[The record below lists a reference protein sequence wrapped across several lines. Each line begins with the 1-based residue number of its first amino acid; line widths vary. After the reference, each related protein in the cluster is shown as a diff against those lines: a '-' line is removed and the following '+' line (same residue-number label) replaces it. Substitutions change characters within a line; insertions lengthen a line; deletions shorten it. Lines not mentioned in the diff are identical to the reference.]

1 MTIIKNG
8 LSNLQKRVLS
18 AVVLIVVAVA
28 VTWVGG
34 IAFGILASAIGLS
47 IFYEWQ
53 LITAE
58 RSTPLT
64 RGFAWA
70 SLLLVLI
77 VLLFIQH
84 VLLVIGILFAGAA
97 LVIAVGGRAFGYWP
111 AFGLIYSGFPA
122 IALTL
127 LRGDTG
133 DGFATILFIFAVV
146 WATDIFAYFN
156 GRALGG
162 PKLAP
167 RFSPNKTWAGAIGG
181 AAAGVAAG
189 VTCAAFITPA
199 GGVPIPLI
207 ALLLSIIAQ
216 IGDLGESWVKRK
228 FGVKDSSHLIPGH
241 GGVMDRVDGLVA
253 AAALLYVIGAILVTP
268 ETPYDI
274 LF

>member
-1 MTIIKNG
+1 MTFIE
-8 LSNLQKRVLS
+8 LSNLQKRILS
-18 AVVLIVVAVA
+18 AIVLIAIA
-28 VTWVGG
+28 IALTWIGG
-34 IAFGILASAIGLS
+34 FAFGILASAIGLS
-47 IFYEWQ
+47 VSYEWQ
-53 LITAE
+53 LITAA

-64 RGFAWA
+64 RGLAWA
-70 SLLLVLI
+70 SLILVLG
-77 VLLFIQH
+77 VLLLTQH
-84 VLLVIGILFAGAA
+84 VLLMIGLLFAGAA
-97 LVIAVGGRAFGYWP
+97 LVAVLGGRESGYWP
-111 AFGLIYSGFPA
+111 AFGLIYSGFPS

-133 DGFATILFIFAVV
+133 DGFAAILFLFAVV

-167 RFSPNKTWAGAIGG
+167 RFSPNKTWSGALGG

-189 VTCAAFITPA
+189 VIFAAFIAPA
-199 GGVPIPLI
+199 GGVPIPMI

-268 ETPYDI
+268 EAPYDI

>member
-1 MTIIKNG
+1 MNFFGSG
-8 LSNLQKRVLS
+8 LSNLQKRILS
-18 AVVLIVVAVA
+18 AIVLIIVA
-28 VTWVGG
+28 VTFTWLGG
-34 IAFGILASAIGLS
+34 FAFGLLASAISLS
-47 IFYEWQ
+47 VCYEWQ
-53 LITAE
+53 LMTVT

-64 RGFAWA
+64 RGLSWTCLA
-70 SLLLVLI
+70 LLI
-77 VLLFIQH
+77 FVLLFAQDIF
-84 VLLVIGILFAGAA
+84 VMMTILFGGAA
-97 LVIAVGGRAFGYWP
+97 IVAMVGGRQAGYWP
-111 AFGLIYSGFPA
+111 AAGLIYAGFPCM
-122 IALTL
+122 ALTL

-133 DGFATILFIFAVV
+133 DGFAAILFLFAVV

-156 GRALGG
+156 GKALGG

-189 VTCAAFITPA
+189 VGCAAFIGPV

-207 ALLLSIIAQ
+207 ALLISIVAQ
-216 IGDLGESWVKRK
+216 IGDLGESWIKRR

-253 AAALLYVIGAILVTP
+253 AAALLYVIGAVLVTP

>member
-1 MTIIKNG
+1 MTFFGSG
-8 LSNLQKRVLS
+8 LSNLQKRIMS
-18 AVVLIVVAVA
+18 AIVLIIIAVA
-28 VTWVGG
+28 MTWMGG
-34 IAFGILASAIGLS
+34 FAFGLLASAIGIS
-47 IFYEWQ
+47 VFYEWQ
-53 LITAE
+53 FIITN

-64 RGFAWA
+64 RGLAWGCL
-70 SLLLVLI
+70 LLLVV
-77 VLLFIQH
+77 VLLFAQDTF
-84 VLLVIGILFAGAA
+84 VMMAILFGGAFIIA
-97 LVIAVGGRAFGYWP
+97 AVGRRETGYWP
-111 AFGLIYSGFPA
+111 AAGLLYAGLPC

-133 DGFATILFIFAVV
+133 DGFAAILFLFAVV

-156 GRALGG
+156 GKALGG

-189 VTCAAFITPA
+189 VACAAFIGPA

-207 ALLLSIIAQ
+207 ALLLSVVAQ
-216 IGDLGESWVKRK
+216 IGDLGESWMKRK
-228 FGVKDSSHLIPGH
+228 FGVKDSSRLIPGH

-253 AAALLYVIGAILVTP
+253 AAALLYVIGAVLVSP

>member
-1 MTIIKNG
+1 VTFFG
-8 LSNLQKRVLS
+8 SDFSNLQKRILS
-18 AVVLIVVAVA
+18 AVVLVIIAVILTA
-28 VTWVGG
+28 LGG
-34 IAFGILASAIGLS
+34 FAFGILACAIGVS
-47 IFYEWQ
+47 VFYEWQ
-53 LITAE
+53 RITAE
-58 RSTPLT
+58 RSTPAM
-64 RGFAWA
+64 RGFAWVCLVLVLM
-70 SLLLVLI
+70 LLLFTQHTLTMWC
-77 VLLFIQH
+77 LL
-84 VLLVIGILFAGAA
+84 LAGAGI
-97 LVIAVGGRAFGYWP
+97 IAVVGGRSFGFWP
-111 AFGLIYSGFPA
+111 AAGLIYAGFPS

-133 DGFATILFIFAVV
+133 DGFAAILFLFAVV

-181 AAAGVAAG
+181 TAAGVAAG
-189 VTCAAFITPA
+189 VACASFITPA
-199 GGVPIPLI
+199 GGIPIPLI
-207 ALLLSIIAQ
+207 ALLISITAQ

-228 FGVKDSSHLIPGH
+228 FGVKDSSRLIPGH
-241 GGVMDRVDGLVA
+241 GGMMDRVDGLVA

>member
-1 MTIIKNG
+1 MTFFGSG
-8 LSNLQKRVLS
+8 LSNLQKRIIS
-18 AVVLIVVAVA
+18 AIVLIIIAVA
-28 VTWVGG
+28 MTWMGG
-34 IAFGILASAIGLS
+34 FAFGLLASAIGIS
-47 IFYEWQ
+47 VFYEWQ
-53 LITAE
+53 LIIAN

-64 RGFAWA
+64 RGLAWGCL
-70 SLLLVLI
+70 LLLVV
-77 VLLFIQH
+77 VLLFARDTF
-84 VLLVIGILFAGAA
+84 VMMVILFGGAFIIA
-97 LVIAVGGRAFGYWP
+97 AVGRRETGYWP
-111 AFGLIYSGFPA
+111 AAGFLYAGLPC

-133 DGFATILFIFAVV
+133 DGFAAILFLFAVV

-156 GRALGG
+156 GKALGG

-189 VTCAAFITPA
+189 VACAAFIGPA

-207 ALLLSIIAQ
+207 ALLLSVVAQ
-216 IGDLGESWVKRK
+216 IGDLGESWMKRK
-228 FGVKDSSHLIPGH
+228 FGVKDSSRLIPGH

-253 AAALLYVIGAILVTP
+253 AAALLYVIGAVLVSP